1 MSKKQQGL
9 SRMVTLTESVHVK
22 APPKAA
28 WKLISNF
35 EETWLNSNPDHLEIM
50 VLGQYKRHICDGFA
64 YWQREKVGRATVEYI
79 AKLED
84 VTKEKAFSWSTV
96 ANYDICRTNFKLE
109 MGGTFLI
116 EEVEKGF
123 TLRHDF
129 WIFNHGNLKGL
140 FFRWFVLH
148 LFGHKRAISKHYRTE
163 LGYYKEKLEKDE
175 AEATCH

>member
-1 MSKKQQGL
+1 MTKKNQGL
-9 SRMVTLTESVHVK
+9 SRMMTLTESVHVN
-22 APPKAA
+22 ANAEAA

-50 VLGQYKRHICDGFA
+50 LLSKYGRDIRDGFA
-64 YWQREKVGRATVEYI
+64 WWQREKVGSATVEYI

-84 VTKEKAFSWSTV
+84 VTKEKAYSWSTV
-96 ANYDICRTNFKLE
+96 ANYDICRMNFKLE

-129 WIFNHGNLKGL
+129 WIFNHGTVKGL
-140 FFRWFVLH
+140 FFRWFVLN

-163 LGYYKEKLEKDE
+163 LNYYKDKLEKDE
-175 AEATCH
+175 PEATCH